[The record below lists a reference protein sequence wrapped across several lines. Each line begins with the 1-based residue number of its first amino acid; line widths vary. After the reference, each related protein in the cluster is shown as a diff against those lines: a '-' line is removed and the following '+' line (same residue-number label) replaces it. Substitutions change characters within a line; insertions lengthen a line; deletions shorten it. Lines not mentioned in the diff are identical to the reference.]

1 MPSFPRFPM
10 KAPLNRSVAVL
21 GTGAYLPS
29 RVMTNAA
36 LRDLVTNYDEAHSGE
51 FSTWV
56 DRVTHIHERRYIQSN
71 DEHAGFMA
79 AEAGKRALD
88 MAGVKPTDL
97 DLIIHASFT
106 PSACVPGDHV
116 LVAKY
121 IGAHATP
128 SFTLTGACAGS
139 VYGMGVAYGMLA
151 SGAMKR
157 ILVTGSETISPTL
170 DFTDPLTAI
179 LFGDGAG
186 AVVMGHVGKS
196 EGGMLPPYMGHEFN
210 WDNITMENANL
221 PFTGKLRLQGRDSCP
236 PAIDRPF
243 LTMSSGSAVLKSAV
257 NAMRDS
263 VERVLGYRETPPES
277 EWNDLRARMR
287 LVPHQANGRIVD
299 GLAKKL
305 DLPAERVIKTIYR
318 VGNISAASNVIALD
332 HAFRKGNYLVDRDPA
347 TEKILAIKD
356 HRDPIRPGELVV
368 MPSIG
373 AGYLFGAVAFVQ
385 A

>member
-1 MPSFPRFPM
+1 M
-10 KAPLNRSVAVL
+10 KAQLNRSVAVL
-21 GTGAYLPS
+21 GTGSYLPA
-29 RVMTNAA
+29 RVMTNGA
-36 LRDLVTNYDEAHSGE
+36 LRDLITNYDEAHSGD

-56 DRVTHIHERRYIQSN
+56 DRVTHIHERRFIESN

-88 MAGVKPTDL
+88 MAGLKPFDL

-116 LVAKY
+116 LVAKG

-139 VYGMGVAYGMLA
+139 VYGMALAYGMLA
-151 SGAMKR
+151 SGTMKR

-186 AVVMGHVGKS
+186 AVVIGHVGKS
-196 EGGMLPPYMGHEFN
+196 EGGMLPPYLGHDFN
-210 WDNITMENANL
+210 WENITMENANL
-221 PFTGKLRLQGRDSCP
+221 PFSGKVRLQGRDSCP
-236 PAIDRPF
+236 PAVDRPF
-243 LTMSSGSAVLKSAV
+243 LKMIAGPAVLKSAV

-263 VERVLGYRETPPES
+263 VMRVLGYSEDPPER

-287 LVPHQANGRIVD
+287 LIPHQANGRIVD

-305 DLPAERVIKTIYR
+305 DLPAERVTKTIYR
-318 VGNISAASNVIALD
+318 VGNISAASNLIALD
-332 HAFRKGNYLVDRDPA
+332 HAYRHGNYLVDREPV
-347 TEKILAIKD
+347 TEKILAIRDHKD
-356 HRDPIRPGELVV
+356 PVKPGELVV
-368 MPSIG
+368 LPSIG
-373 AGYLFGAVAFVQ
+373 AGYLFGAVAFVPG
-385 A
+385 

>member
-1 MPSFPRFPM
+1 VTASPPFRM

-21 GTGAYLPS
+21 GTGSYLPG
-29 RVMTNAA
+29 RVMSNGA
-36 LRDLVTNYDEAHSGE
+36 LRDLITSYDEAHSGD

-56 DRVTHIHERRYIQSN
+56 DRVTHIHERRFIESN
-71 DEHAGFMA
+71 EEHAGYMA
-79 AEAGKRALD
+79 ARAAERALE
-88 MAGVKPTDL
+88 MAGVKPTEL

-116 LVAKY
+116 LVARG

-139 VYGMGVAYGMLA
+139 VYGMALAYGMLA

-170 DFTDPLTAI
+170 DFDDPLTAI

-186 AVVMGHVGKS
+186 AVVLGHVGKS
-196 EGGMLPPYMGHEFN
+196 EGGMLPPYLGHDFN
-210 WDNITMENANL
+210 WENITMENANL
-221 PFTGKLRLQGRDSCP
+221 PFTGKVRV
-236 PAIDRPF
+236 PACDGIPAAMERPF
-243 LTMSSGSAVLKSAV
+243 LKMISGPAVLRSAV

-263 VERVLGYRETPPES
+263 VLRVLGYEKEPEGG
-277 EWNDLRARMR
+277 EWDELRSRMR
-287 LVPHQANGRIVD
+287 VVPHQANGRIVD

-305 DLPAERVIKTIYR
+305 GLPTERVTKTIYR

-332 HAFRKGNYLVDRDPA
+332 YAFRHGNLLVDREPV
-347 TEKILAIKD
+347 TERILAIRE
-356 HRDPIRPGELVV
+356 HRDPVKPGELVV
-368 MPSIG
+368 LPSIG
-373 AGYLFGAVAFVQ
+373 AGYLFGAVAFVTT
-385 A
+385 